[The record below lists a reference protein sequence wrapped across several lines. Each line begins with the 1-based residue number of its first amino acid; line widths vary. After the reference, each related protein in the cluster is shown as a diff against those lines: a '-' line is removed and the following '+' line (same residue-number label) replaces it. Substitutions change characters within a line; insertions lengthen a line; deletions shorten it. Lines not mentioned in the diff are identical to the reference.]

1 MYFENIKFFLFDNYV
16 FLVIICFN
24 IEINEL
30 VLKCKNYFVM
40 L

>member
-16 FLVIICFN
+16 FLVIIYFN

-30 VLKCKNYFVM
+30 VLKCK
-40 L
+40 

>member
-16 FLVIICFN
+16 FLVIIYFN